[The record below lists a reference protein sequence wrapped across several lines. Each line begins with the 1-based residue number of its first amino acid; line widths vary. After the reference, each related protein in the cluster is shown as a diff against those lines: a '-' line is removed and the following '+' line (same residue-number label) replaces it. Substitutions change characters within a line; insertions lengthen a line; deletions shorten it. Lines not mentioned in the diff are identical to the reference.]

1 MMAARLKHVT
11 TNEPHPADRDPIEP
25 YRKAIAKTG
34 RGFAATL
41 WASERTQKLRFDVL
55 IDLLGTDQLKGAVLL
70 DLGCG
75 DGALAAHLVDRGIDF
90 GRYIGVDAL
99 HEQVLAGE
107 ARQIPRTDFACRD
120 LLNTPGSLGQW
131 GADIAIISGTLNTMT
146 QDVSIKFITQVF
158 SAVNRALAFNFLS
171 DRPAPERMNADLGP
185 ARRHDV
191 VRWID
196 EVLELTPLVGFR
208 QDHLDG
214 HDAAIVLRHRT

>member
-1 MMAARLKHVT
+1 MP
-11 TNEPHPADRDPIEP
+11 TNPPNPSDADPIEP
-25 YRKAIAKTG
+25 YREAIAKTG

-55 IDLLGTDQLKGAVLL
+55 IDLLGADRLEGAVLL

-120 LLNTPGSLGQW
+120 LLDAPGSLGQW
-131 GADIAIISGTLNTMT
+131 GADIAIISGTLNTMS
-146 QDVSIKFITQVF
+146 QEVAIRFVNHAF
-158 SAVNRALAFNFLS
+158 SAVNTALAFNFLS
-171 DRPAPERMNADLGP
+171 DRPAPERVKADLGP

-196 EVLELTPLVGFR
+196 EVLERTPLVGFR